1 MAKCYLIILFFLII
15 LFNNHYAQDFG
26 EIPEELLKMTSLAED
41 PEEDAA
47 VIFDK
52 GTLKINRE
60 FDLEHTRHVRIKV
73 FTEEGKKQANIKIVI
88 WHEDDIS
95 GIDAIAISPDGKE
108 YELDSDNI
116 FVEEGESVNTI
127 SFPIPGVEIGT
138 VFDYKYKVYSEYI
151 SRLEPWS
158 FQTDIY
164 TKYGELKVF
173 LPAGF
178 TYNRLIINQYEHDL
192 QEKNEEVMDRD
203 NTNQKMALYTWSC
216 SNLPGIKDEPYTDN
230 IDDNYL
236 RLYFILVAFQNQ
248 YANLKFAKDW
258 DNVAQDIYK
267 YYDDLIN
274 DDVTKEKVDEIIG
287 SETNELKT
295 ANLIYNY
302 IRTNIKSTEHKAL
315 IGEFFKNP
323 EKVLTDKTGSSSEK
337 SMLLINML
345 TQAGLN
351 AKPVWLSTR
360 SNGTIIP
367 AFCDRSQFNRL
378 ICLLQIDKQ
387 QYFLYPSSAFLPFG
401 YFTSNIEVSQ
411 GLLLEEEKG
420 SIITLKPQSF
430 QSSKIITT
438 SGKIDLEKNLKAQS
452 HFIYNGHTAIEEREA
467 LLKKDVETY
476 IKDFLKEKFPEAK
489 LDSFYYSDVD
499 SINKP
504 LQLDIKFTIPNYVE
518 ETDELGYFSLP
529 FFTGLKENPFKS
541 PKRTNPIDF
550 DFPEL
555 KSETIKI
562 ELPDNCLVSQIPNKR
577 KKFITGYGF
586 NQVHISKNNLV
597 ECNRTI
603 DRSKRRIEIKNYADV
618 KSLFDEMVTSNSEQV
633 VFTKAVSGN

>member
-1 MAKCYLIILFFLII
+1 MGKCYLIILFFFII

-26 EIPEELLKMTSLAED
+26 EIPEELLKMTSLVED

-60 FDLEHTRHVRIKV
+60 FKLEHTRHVRIKV
-73 FTEEGKKQANIKIVI
+73 FKEEGKKQADIKIVI

-95 GIDAIAISPDGKE
+95 DIEAVAISPDGKE

-164 TKYGELKVF
+164 TKYGELKVY

-192 QEKNEEVMDRD
+192 QEKNEEIFDRD
-203 NTNQKMALYTWSC
+203 DTNKKMALYTWSC
-216 SNLPGIKDEPYTDN
+216 SNLQGIKDEPYTDN

-258 DNVAQDIYK
+258 DNVAHDIYK

-287 SETNELKT
+287 SETNELKK
-295 ANLIYNY
+295 ANLIYDY

-323 EKVLTDKTGSSSEK
+323 ENVLTDKTGSSSEK

-360 SNGTIIP
+360 SNATIIP
-367 AFCDRSQFNRL
+367 AF
-378 ICLLQIDKQ
+378 
-387 QYFLYPSSAFLPFG
+387 
-401 YFTSNIEVSQ
+401 
-411 GLLLEEEKG
+411 
-420 SIITLKPQSF
+420 
-430 QSSKIITT
+430 
-438 SGKIDLEKNLKAQS
+438 
-452 HFIYNGHTAIEEREA
+452 
-467 LLKKDVETY
+467 
-476 IKDFLKEKFPEAK
+476 
-489 LDSFYYSDVD
+489 
-499 SINKP
+499 
-504 LQLDIKFTIPNYVE
+504 
-518 ETDELGYFSLP
+518 
-529 FFTGLKENPFKS
+529 FFF
-541 PKRTNPIDF
+541 F
-550 DFPEL
+550 
-555 KSETIKI
+555 
-562 ELPDNCLVSQIPNKR
+562 
-577 KKFITGYGF
+577 
-586 NQVHISKNNLV
+586 
-597 ECNRTI
+597 
-603 DRSKRRIEIKNYADV
+603 
-618 KSLFDEMVTSNSEQV
+618 
-633 VFTKAVSGN
+633 